1 MSLAQTSQITLKAP
15 WDHLKPI
22 HDALDKRTVIETLWG
37 IDQRR
42 MTGTVRVLALTTL
55 AVDSQMAAIA
65 AGVRQDLERLSQ
77 EHQSAQTLAT
87 LSTANT
93 DATGQSH
100 THTLHDEDTSAG
112 TGTTTQGISTPA
124 PTSSS
129 TSSNST
135 SHIRGPS
142 ATGPTPNRN
151 LLSQFSSTMTLPAE
165 EEERI
170 YVEGITQMFRVC
182 FGPETGAT
190 GSYLMRL
197 LHTKPTAGTTTYHQH
212 LKNITDRVAQ
222 YEWQHKINYR
232 DRVYRQDDVMLNETV
247 KTAFFNAV
255 TEEHEI
261 QIKNNNHWDGSNT
274 LRSLAR
280 IVPSQHWSK
289 FPTVDRERTRSTIK
303 DTTPK
308 SASITLPAVG
318 SSLLK
323 SGTGEVARET
333 LTSSSTSSSTTELR
347 QQIAQKSAGGSSDK
361 QDYDIIALNF
371 DRKLKDMQN
380 QYEHRTKDIEHKH
393 ERERDRREHKK
404 EMEDLRQTL
413 IQMIEQQ
420 NRSSGRS
427 YKRPRSSSPDRHSRN
442 TQPPYRGHTA
452 ETNRRRGD
460 YDDRDT
466 RGPSSYG
473 RRPERTAYST
483 NRRPLDNNRNTD
495 AGVCYRWRD
504 HGKCHFNDSCRF
516 SHTGRSTS
524 SHYPREA
531 CRNFMAGRCTYD
543 GCRYSHA
550 VTPNRTA
557 PNRDQSSIT
566 KYVKEFQSGQA
577 SIAAALTELND
588 ARKKQEESRRRSEEN
603 DALKRKVQEIL
614 ASSIGNAMYNSTAQ
628 EQPNVALLQHHPRED
643 PPPKKG

>member
-22 HDALDKRTVIETLWG
+22 HDALDKHTVIETLWG

-42 MTGTVRVLALTTL
+42 MTGTIRVLALTTL

-87 LSTANT
+87 LSASSANT
-93 DATGQSH
+93 DATGH
-100 THTLHDEDTSAG
+100 TRTLQDEDTII
-112 TGTTTQGISTPA
+112 GTTTQEVSTPVL
-124 PTSSS
+124 PSSS
-129 TSSNST
+129 TSSSNT
-135 SHIRGPS
+135 SHVRGPLRS
-142 ATGPTPNRN
+142 ATGPPPNRN
-151 LLSQFSSTMTLPAE
+151 LLSQFSSTLTLPAE
-165 EEERI
+165 EEEDI
-170 YVEGITQMFRVC
+170 YVAGITKMFRIC

-232 DRVYRQDDVMLNETV
+232 DREYRQDDVMLNETV

-261 QIKNNNHWDGSNT
+261 QIKNNNHWDGSHT

-289 FPTVDRERTRSTIK
+289 FPTVDRTSPSK
-303 DTTPK
+303 GTTPNR
-308 SASITLPAVG
+308 ASITLPAVG

-347 QQIAQKSAGGSSDK
+347 QQIAQKSTNGNSDK
-361 QDYDIIALNF
+361 QDYDIVALNF

-380 QYEHRTKDIEHKH
+380 QYEHRTKELEHKH
-393 ERERDRREHKK
+393 ERERDKREHKK

-427 YKRPRSSSPDRHSRN
+427 YKRPRSSSPERPNRN
-442 TQPPYRGHTA
+442 TQLPRRDDT

-460 YDDRDT
+460 YDNRDT
-466 RGPSSYG
+466 RGSNSYG
-473 RRPERTAYST
+473 RRPDRATYST
-483 NRRPLDNNRNTD
+483 NRRPLDTNRNID
-495 AGVCYRWRD
+495 PGVCYRWRD
-504 HGKCHFNDSCRF
+504 YGKCRFGDGCRF
-516 SHTGRSTS
+516 GHTSLTNRSNPN
-524 SHYPREA
+524 HYPREA
-531 CRNFMAGRCTYD
+531 CRNFMAGRCNFD

-550 VTPNRTA
+550 ITPTRTA
-557 PNRDQSSIT
+557 PNRDHPSLT

-588 ARKKQEESRRRSEEN
+588 ARRKQEESRRRAEED

-614 ASSIGNAMYNSTAQ
+614 ASSVGNVMYSNTAKQ
-628 EQPNVALLQHHPRED
+628 QPNVALLQHHPRED
-643 PPPKKG
+643 PTDEG